1 MINTEGN
8 CDWCNRYSMLIR
20 HDYVDGKYHHSC
32 ASCNDMAKIDVN
44 LFNIDEIALRNKA
57 AVSIRA

>member
-1 MINTEGN
+1 
-8 CDWCNRYSMLIR
+8 MLIR

-32 ASCNDMAKIDVN
+32 ESCNDMAKIDVN